1 VGGPVQIEQRNRY
14 SGLVA
19 ADDVEVLD
27 VKECRWSVT
36 IAFKT
41 THDPGQVFLGPDEL
55 AKVAEVTRCHWTF
68 DADTTRRI
76 VSENANNLDPKAAE
90 RE

>member
-1 VGGPVQIEQRNRY
+1 MGGPVQIERRNQY

-19 ADDVEVLD
+19 ADVVEVLD
-27 VKECRWSVT
+27 VKEYRSSVT

-41 THDPGQVFLGPDEL
+41 TTNDLGPDEL
-55 AKVAEVTRCHWTF
+55 AKVGDATRCRRTF

-76 VSENANNLDPKAAE
+76 VIENANNLDPKAAE